1 MAARDDALETAG
13 LWWFDLRGH
22 TDPERLTRVDA
33 LMSAWDLDNQSVVYS
48 APLPAGWQ
56 LLGQPVDGRGDAK
69 TLFKGTTPIVKRIR
83 DVTEEFLLFQGSDDN
98 LWLSPRIGEGTARQL
113 MQTPGLEN
121 HGRVSPD
128 GRWLAFSTTDAN
140 ETRVYVT
147 TFPEPTELWLVSAAG
162 GSDPQWRA
170 DGRELYYIAPDD
182 TLVAVAVETYPE
194 FAISA
199 RTTLFDVR
207 FDPQSRAYGSAYAS
221 TPDGER
227 FIVAELAEHTEPQ
240 LVVTH
245 NWTKVVT
252 RP

>member
-1 MAARDDALETAG
+1 
-13 LWWFDLRGH
+13 
-22 TDPERLTRVDA
+22 
-33 LMSAWDLDNQSVVYS
+33 
-48 APLPAGWQ
+48 
-56 LLGQPVDGRGDAK
+56 
-69 TLFKGTTPIVKRIR
+69 
-83 DVTEEFLLFQGSDDN
+83 
-98 LWLSPRIGEGTARQL
+98 
-113 MQTPGLEN
+113 LEN

-170 DGRELYYIAPDD
+170 DGHELYYIAPDD